1 MEGETQLKRARLLI
15 FISLC
20 VVSVGLGVALRMHH
34 IVAPGSREIEKSFEH
49 DKLTGNINILAVGID
64 DVQGSHRSDTIAI
77 VAINIEDRF
86 VKVLSLPRDLRV
98 QIEGHGW
105 QKLNHAYAY
114 GGIDLLRSTVNNFL
128 GIPLH
133 YHVIVNYQS
142 FPKLVD
148 LLGGVSIDVPK
159 RLRYTDRAGGLHID
173 IPAGRQL
180 LDGKTALEFVRF
192 RHDALGDIGRI
203 QRQQLFL
210 KEILNKI
217 RQPETLS
224 DLPDI
229 VEQSTR
235 FFQTGIQATQAI
247 QLVNYL
253 KDLDSSRFSFETMPG
268 KAAMI
273 DGISYWLGDT
283 SLASQY
289 LTTPPEAVSADKAV
303 DSPNE
308 PLVAADPIL
317 ARIKGQVAI
326 LNGCGVKGV
335 SQAFSENLQRLGID
349 VAFVGNAKHF
359 DYRYTNIG
367 YPENTDSQ
375 TLDNAR
381 ALGELCGVPKNLVRP
396 NRSATHA
403 TLIVGK
409 DYDIILNKLK
419 KYKKEL

>member
-1 MEGETQLKRARLLI
+1 MKRARLLI
-15 FISLC
+15 FITLC
-20 VVSVGLGVALRMHH
+20 IISVGLGVAFRMQN
-34 IVAPGSREIEKSFEH
+34 IVAPGSRQIEKSFEH

-64 DVQGSHRSDTIAI
+64 DVQGSHRSDTIAV

-98 QIEGHGW
+98 QIEGRGW

-114 GGIDLLRSTVNNFL
+114 GGIDLLRSTINNFL

-148 LLGGVSIDVPK
+148 LLGGVTIDVPK

-210 KEILNKI
+210 REILNKI
-217 RQPETLS
+217 RQPETLAA
-224 DLPDI
+224 LPEI
-229 VEQSTR
+229 VEQATR
-235 FFQTGIQATQAI
+235 FFQTEIQATQAI

-253 KDLDSSRFSFETMPG
+253 KDLEGSRFSFETMPG

-283 SLASQY
+283 ALASQF
-289 LTTPPEAVSADKAV
+289 LTTPPEPVSGDKAEA
-303 DSPNE
+303 PKE
-308 PLVAADPIL
+308 PLVTADSML
-317 ARIKGQVAI
+317 AGIKGQVAI
-326 LNGCGVKGV
+326 LNGCGVKGI
-335 SQAFSENLQRLGID
+335 SQALSEHLQRLGID

-359 DYRYTNIG
+359 DYRYTNIA
-367 YPENTDSQ
+367 YPENTDTQ
-375 TLDNAR
+375 TLSNAK
-381 ALGELCGVPKNLVRP
+381 ALGELCGIPENLVRV
-396 NRSATHA
+396 NRGATHA
-403 TLIVGK
+403 TIIVGK
-409 DYDIILNKLK
+409 DYDIILNRLK
-419 KYKKEL
+419 KYKRDL

>member
-1 MEGETQLKRARLLI
+1 LKRARLLI
-15 FISLC
+15 FITLC
-20 VVSVGLGVALRMHH
+20 IISVGLGVVFRMQN
-34 IVAPGSREIEKSFEH
+34 IVAPGSRQIEKSFEH

-64 DVQGSHRSDTIAI
+64 DVQGSHRSDTIAV

-98 QIEGHGW
+98 QIEGRGW

-114 GGIDLLRSTVNNFL
+114 GGIDLLRSTINNFL

-148 LLGGVSIDVPK
+148 LLGGVTIDVPK

-210 KEILNKI
+210 REILNKI
-217 RQPETLS
+217 RQPETLAA
-224 DLPDI
+224 LPEI
-229 VEQSTR
+229 VEQATR
-235 FFQTGIQATQAI
+235 FFQTEIQATQAI

-253 KDLDSSRFSFETMPG
+253 KDLEGSRFSFETMPG

-283 SLASQY
+283 ALASQF
-289 LTTPPEAVSADKAV
+289 LTTPPEPVSGDKAEA
-303 DSPNE
+303 PKE
-308 PLVAADPIL
+308 PLVTADSML
-317 ARIKGQVAI
+317 AGIKGQVAI
-326 LNGCGVKGV
+326 LNGCGVKGI
-335 SQAFSENLQRLGID
+335 SQALSEHLQRLGID

-359 DYRYTNIG
+359 DYRYTNIA
-367 YPENTDSQ
+367 YPENTDTQ
-375 TLDNAR
+375 TLSNAK
-381 ALGELCGVPKNLVRP
+381 ALGELCGIPENLVRV
-396 NRSATHA
+396 NRGATHA
-403 TLIVGK
+403 TIIVGK
-409 DYDIILNKLK
+409 DYDIILNRLK
-419 KYKKEL
+419 KYKRDL

>member
-1 MEGETQLKRARLLI
+1 MQN
-15 FISLC
+15 
-20 VVSVGLGVALRMHH
+20 
-34 IVAPGSREIEKSFEH
+34 IVAPGSRQIEKSFEH

-64 DVQGSHRSDTIAI
+64 DVQGSHRSDTIAV

-98 QIEGHGW
+98 QIEGRGW

-114 GGIDLLRSTVNNFL
+114 GGIDLLRSTINNFL

-148 LLGGVSIDVPK
+148 LLGGVTIDVPK

-210 KEILNKI
+210 REILNKI
-217 RQPETLS
+217 RQPETLAA
-224 DLPDI
+224 LPEI
-229 VEQSTR
+229 VEQATR
-235 FFQTGIQATQAI
+235 FFQTEIQATQAI

-253 KDLDSSRFSFETMPG
+253 KDLEGSRFSFETMPG

-283 SLASQY
+283 ALASQF
-289 LTTPPEAVSADKAV
+289 LTTPPEPVSGDKAEA
-303 DSPNE
+303 PKE
-308 PLVAADPIL
+308 PLVTADSML
-317 ARIKGQVAI
+317 AGIKGQVAI
-326 LNGCGVKGV
+326 LNGCGVKGI
-335 SQAFSENLQRLGID
+335 SQALSEHLQRLGID

-359 DYRYTNIG
+359 DYRYTNIA
-367 YPENTDSQ
+367 YPENTDTQ
-375 TLDNAR
+375 TLSNAK
-381 ALGELCGVPKNLVRP
+381 ALGELCGIPENLVRV
-396 NRSATHA
+396 NRGATHA
-403 TLIVGK
+403 TIIVGK
-409 DYDIILNKLK
+409 DYDIILNRLK
-419 KYKKEL
+419 KYKRDL

>member
-1 MEGETQLKRARLLI
+1 MKRARLLI
-15 FISLC
+15 FITLC
-20 VVSVGLGVALRMHH
+20 VISVGLGVAFRMQN
-34 IVAPGSREIEKSFEH
+34 IVAPGSRQIEKSFEH

-64 DVQGSHRSDTIAI
+64 DVQGSHRSDTIAV
-77 VAINIEDRF
+77 VAVNIEDRF

-98 QIEGHGW
+98 QIEGRGW

-114 GGIDLLRSTVNNFL
+114 GGIDLLGSTINNFL

-148 LLGGVSIDVPK
+148 LLGGVTIDVPK

-210 KEILNKI
+210 REILNKI
-217 RQPETLS
+217 RQPETIAT
-224 DLPDI
+224 LPEI
-229 VEQSTR
+229 VEQATR
-235 FFQTGIQATQAI
+235 FFQTEIQATQAI

-253 KDLDSSRFSFETMPG
+253 KDLESSRFSFETMPG

-283 SLASQY
+283 ALASQF
-289 LTTPPEAVSADKAV
+289 LTTPPEPVSGDKAEG
-303 DSPNE
+303 PKE
-308 PLVAADPIL
+308 PLVTADSML
-317 ARIKGQVAI
+317 AGIKGQVAI
-326 LNGCGVKGV
+326 LNGCGVKGI
-335 SQAFSENLQRLGID
+335 SQAFSEHLQRLGID

-367 YPENTDSQ
+367 YPENPATQ
-375 TLDNAR
+375 TLSNAK
-381 ALGELCGVPKNLVRP
+381 ALGELCGIPENLVRV
-396 NRSATHA
+396 NRGATHA
-403 TLIVGK
+403 TIIVGK
-409 DYDIILNKLK
+409 DYDIILNRLK
-419 KYKKEL
+419 KYKRDL

>member
-1 MEGETQLKRARLLI
+1 MI
-15 FISLC
+15 FITLC
-20 VVSVGLGVALRMHH
+20 AISVGLGVAFRMHN
-34 IVAPGSREIEKSFEH
+34 IVAPGSRQIEKSFEH

-64 DVQGSHRSDTIAI
+64 DVQGSHRSDTIAV

-114 GGIDLLRSTVNNFL
+114 GGIDLLSSTINNFL

-148 LLGGVSIDVPK
+148 LLGGVEIDVPK

-210 KEILNKI
+210 REILNKI
-217 RQPETLS
+217 RQPETLA
-224 DLPDI
+224 DLPEI
-229 VEQSTR
+229 VEQATR
-235 FFQTGIQATQAI
+235 FFQTEIQATQAI

-253 KDLDSSRFSFETMPG
+253 KDLDGSRFSFETMPG

-283 SLASQY
+283 ALASQF
-289 LTTPPEAVSADKAV
+289 LTTPPETVSGDKAEG
-303 DSPNE
+303 PKE
-308 PLVAADPIL
+308 PLVAADSLL
-317 ARIKGQVAI
+317 AGIKGQIAI

-335 SQAFSENLQRLGID
+335 SQAFSEQLQRLGID

-367 YPENTDSQ
+367 YPENPDTQ
-375 TLDNAR
+375 TLSNSK
-381 ALGELCGVPKNLVRP
+381 ALGELCGIPANLVRA
-396 NRSATHA
+396 NRGATHA
-403 TLIVGK
+403 TIIIRK
-409 DYDIILNKLK
+409 DYDIILSKLK
-419 KYKKEL
+419 KYKRDL

>member
-1 MEGETQLKRARLLI
+1 MKRARLLI
-15 FISLC
+15 FITLC
-20 VVSVGLGVALRMHH
+20 IISVGLGVVFRMQN
-34 IVAPGSREIEKSFEH
+34 IVAPGSRQIEKSFEH

-64 DVQGSHRSDTIAI
+64 DVQGSHRSDTIAV

-98 QIEGHGW
+98 QIEGRGW

-114 GGIDLLRSTVNNFL
+114 GGIDLLRSTINNFL

-148 LLGGVSIDVPK
+148 LLGGVTIDVPK

-210 KEILNKI
+210 REILNKI
-217 RQPETLS
+217 RQPETLAA
-224 DLPDI
+224 LPEI
-229 VEQSTR
+229 VEQATR
-235 FFQTGIQATQAI
+235 FFQTEIQATQAI

-253 KDLDSSRFSFETMPG
+253 KDLEGSRFSFETMPG

-283 SLASQY
+283 ALASQF
-289 LTTPPEAVSADKAV
+289 LTTPPEPVSGDKAEA
-303 DSPNE
+303 PKE
-308 PLVAADPIL
+308 PLVTADSML
-317 ARIKGQVAI
+317 AGIKGQVAI
-326 LNGCGVKGV
+326 LNGCGVKGI
-335 SQAFSENLQRLGID
+335 SQALSEHLQRLGID

-359 DYRYTNIG
+359 DYRYTNIA
-367 YPENTDSQ
+367 YPENTDTQ
-375 TLDNAR
+375 TLSNAK
-381 ALGELCGVPKNLVRP
+381 ALGELCGIPENLVRV
-396 NRSATHA
+396 NRGATHA
-403 TLIVGK
+403 TIIVGK
-409 DYDIILNKLK
+409 DYDIILNRLK
-419 KYKKEL
+419 KYKRDL

>member
-1 MEGETQLKRARLLI
+1 LKRGRLLI
-15 FISLC
+15 FITLC
-20 VVSVGLGVALRMHH
+20 IISAGLGVAFRMQN
-34 IVAPGSREIEKSFEH
+34 IVAPGSRQIEKSFEH

-64 DVQGSHRSDTIAI
+64 DVQGSHRSDTIAV

-114 GGIDLLRSTVNNFL
+114 GGIDLLGSTINNFL

-148 LLGGVSIDVPK
+148 LLGGVTIDVPK

-210 KEILNKI
+210 REILNKI
-217 RQPETLS
+217 RQPETIS
-224 DLPDI
+224 TLPEI
-229 VEQSTR
+229 VEQATR
-235 FFQTGIQATQAI
+235 FFQTEIQATQAI

-253 KDLDSSRFSFETMPG
+253 KDLEGSRFSFETMPG

-283 SLASQY
+283 ALASQF
-289 LTTPPEAVSADKAV
+289 LTTPPEPVSGDKAE
-303 DSPNE
+303 SPKE
-308 PLVAADPIL
+308 PLVTADSML
-317 ARIKGQVAI
+317 AGIKGQIAI
-326 LNGCGVKGV
+326 LNGCGVKGI
-335 SQAFSENLQRLGID
+335 SQAFSEHLQRLGID

-367 YPENTDSQ
+367 YPENPDTQS
-375 TLDNAR
+375 LSNAK
-381 ALGELCGVPKNLVRP
+381 ALGELCGIPGNLVRV
-396 NRSATHA
+396 NRGATHA
-403 TLIVGK
+403 TIIVGK
-409 DYDIILNKLK
+409 DYDIILNRLK
-419 KYKKEL
+419 KYKRDL